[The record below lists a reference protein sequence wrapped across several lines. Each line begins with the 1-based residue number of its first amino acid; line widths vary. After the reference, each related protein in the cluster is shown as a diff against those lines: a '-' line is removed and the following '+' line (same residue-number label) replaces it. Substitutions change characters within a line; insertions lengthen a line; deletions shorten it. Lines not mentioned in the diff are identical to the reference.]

1 MLPTPRPSW
10 PGGRR
15 PDVKHRDDEAD
26 LARAYDVIDRH
37 TPDWMDGIIRWLRS
51 PASRWIR
58 IPLGLLF
65 VIGGFLWFLPIVG
78 IEMLPIG
85 LLLLAQDVPLIK
97 GFAARMVLW
106 LGLQALRL
114 LRWWRGR
121 SRQRAMA

>member
-1 MLPTPRPSW
+1 M
-10 PGGRR
+10 
-15 PDVKHRDDEAD
+15 KHRDDEAD